1 MLYNSIVILFLTVE
15 YNTMFKRIRTFKNR
29 FNAGVLMGLAMLAA
43 TPAAQA
49 AQAMSGATSSTLPWD
64 GPIASIINDLSGPL
78 AKGFII
84 AAIVVT
90 GLMWAFGEHGS
101 SMRKVMGIAA
111 GGALALAAVSFVG
124 GGFFGGSGAVI
135 GF

>member
-1 MLYNSIVILFLTVE
+1 MVGGTSTA
-15 YNTMFKRIRTFKNR
+15 K
-29 FNAGVLMGLAMLAA
+29 AG
-43 TPAAQA
+43 
-49 AQAMSGATSSTLPWD
+49 QAMDGGTVSSLPWD
-64 GPIASIINDLSGPL
+64 GPIASIVNDLSGPL

-124 GGFFGGSGAVI
+124 SGFFGGQGAVI

>member
-1 MLYNSIVILFLTVE
+1 MLI
-15 YNTMFKRIRTFKNR
+15 
-29 FNAGVLMGLAMLAA
+29 GLAMLGGASVA
-43 TPAAQA
+43 EAG
-49 AQAMSGATSSTLPWD
+49 QAMDGATTTDLPWN
-64 GPIASIINDLSGPL
+64 GPIASIVNNLSGPL
-78 AKGFII
+78 AKGLII
-84 AAIVVT
+84 LAIVIT

-124 GGFFGGSGAVI
+124 SGFFGASGAVI

>member
-1 MLYNSIVILFLTVE
+1 MKKQFKSAGALLLGMLMATQAHA
-15 YNTMFKRIRTFKNR
+15 T
-29 FNAGVLMGLAMLAA
+29 AMA
-43 TPAAQA
+43 
-49 AQAMSGATSSTLPWD
+49 GATTGSLPWD
-64 GPIASIINDLSGPL
+64 GPIASIVNDLSGPI

-101 SMRKVMGIAA
+101 SMKKVMGIAA
-111 GGALALAAVSFVG
+111 GGALALGAVSFVG
-124 GGFFGGSGAVI
+124 AGFFGGAGGAVI

>member
-1 MLYNSIVILFLTVE
+1 MLYIGITIRCGVATVKFVDRLRK
-15 YNTMFKRIRTFKNR
+15 FKTR
-29 FNAGVLMGLAMLAA
+29 FNTGVLLGLAMLAGM
-43 TPAAQA
+43 PAAEA
-49 AQAMSGATSSTLPWD
+49 GQAMSGATTSSLPWD

-90 GLMWAFGEHGS
+90 GLLWAFGEHGS

-111 GGALALAAVSFVG
+111 GGAMALAAVSFVG
-124 GGFFGGSGAVI
+124 SGFFAGTGAVI

>member
-1 MLYNSIVILFLTVE
+1 MKLLS
-15 YNTMFKRIRTFKNR
+15 RIKSR
-29 FNAGVLMGLAMLAA
+29 AADLVASAAALLVLA
-43 TPAAQA
+43 PAAHA
-49 AQAMSGATSSTLPWD
+49 GTAMSGASTSSLPWD

-84 AAIVVT
+84 GAIVVT

-111 GGALALAAVSFVG
+111 GGALALGAVSFIG
-124 GGFFGGSGAVI
+124 SGFFTGTGAVI

>member
-1 MLYNSIVILFLTVE
+1 
-15 YNTMFKRIRTFKNR
+15 MFKRIRDFKDR
-29 FNAGVLMGLAMLAA
+29 FSVGMLMGLAMLAG
-43 TPAAQA
+43 TPAAEA
-49 AQAMSGATSSTLPWD
+49 GQAMSGGTVSALPWD

-78 AKGFII
+78 AKAFII
-84 AAIVVT
+84 GAIVVT

-124 GGFFGGSGAVI
+124 SGFFGGQGAVI

>member
-1 MLYNSIVILFLTVE
+1 
-15 YNTMFKRIRTFKNR
+15 MFKRIRQFKHR
-29 FNAGVLMGLAMLAA
+29 FNTGMLLGLAMLSGM
-43 TPAAQA
+43 PAAEA
-49 AQAMSGATSSTLPWD
+49 GQAMAGGTVSALPWD

-124 GGFFGGSGAVI
+124 SGFFGGAGALI

>member
-1 MLYNSIVILFLTVE
+1 MLQ
-15 YNTMFKRIRTFKNR
+15 RIRNFKDR
-29 FNAGVLMGLAMLAA
+29 FQAGAMLGLAMLAGM
-43 TPAAQA
+43 PAANA
-49 AQAMSGATSSTLPWD
+49 GQAMSGGTVSALPWD

-84 AAIVVT
+84 GAIIVT

-111 GGALALAAVSFVG
+111 GGALALGAVSFVG
-124 GGFFGGSGAVI
+124 SGFFGGAGAVI